1 MQHLDPIELGL
12 QYASRPLH
20 ELGRCEPRF
29 KLSDH
34 DEGSTTACVQTE
46 NWRVVM
52 IGASHIGL
60 R

>member
-46 NWRVVM
+46 N
-52 IGASHIGL
+52 
-60 R
+60 